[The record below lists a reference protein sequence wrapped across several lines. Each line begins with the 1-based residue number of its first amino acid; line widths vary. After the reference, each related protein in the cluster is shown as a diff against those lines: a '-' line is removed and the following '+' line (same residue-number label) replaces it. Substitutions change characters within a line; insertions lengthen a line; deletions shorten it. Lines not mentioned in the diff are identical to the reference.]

1 MKMNKA
7 HPIAFMALVL
17 LQAGMQYTLAQSSE
31 ELINGMMDATRTS
44 NYEGIFVFK
53 RGQDM
58 EVMRILHKND
68 DSGEL
73 EKITALTGYA
83 REFIRNNDTVTCIFP
98 DKEEVMV
105 ERSQAQGFA
114 GKITESL
121 ELIAEYYDFS
131 TIGQDRVAGR
141 DTWLVRISPKDEHRY
156 GYQMWIDKD
165 SQLLLKSEMLDDEGE
180 VLEMVM
186 FTEIRIHDSIADELF
201 TPSISGAE
209 YTWYQYTQES
219 LDNITPQSQAGGGWQ
234 LTWMPAGFRLSV
246 YDGHSLTQKNDPLQ
260 HMIYSDGISTVSIFI
275 EKIGA
280 DRVIDSGSLR
290 LGAVNVYSKTTNG
303 FQVTAVGEVPQ
314 PTVMRM
320 VNSLASGE

>member
-1 MKMNKA
+1 MIMNNSRA
-7 HPIAFMALVL
+7 IGFMTLVL
-17 LQAGMQYTLAQSSE
+17 LSGIQNAYAQSSE
-31 ELINGMMDATRTS
+31 DLIESMIEATRTR
-44 NYEGIFVFK
+44 NYEGIFVFN

-58 EVMRILHKND
+58 EVMRILHKNG

-73 EKITALTGYA
+73 EKITALTGHA

-105 ERSQAQGFA
+105 ERSRAQGFA
-114 GKITESL
+114 GKFADSID
-121 ELIAEYYDFS
+121 LIAEYYDFS
-131 TIGQDRVAGR
+131 TIAEERVAGR
-141 DTWLVRISPKDEHRY
+141 DAWMVRISPRDEYRY

-165 SQLLLKSEMLDDEGE
+165 NHLLLKSEMLDDDGE

-186 FTEIRIHDSIADELF
+186 FTEIRLHDSIADEMF
-201 TPSISGAE
+201 APSITGTD

-219 LDNITPQSQAGGGWQ
+219 LVDISPESQAGGNWQ
-234 LTWMPAGFRLSV
+234 LTWMPAGFRLSL
-246 YDGHSLTQKNDPLQ
+246 YDGHNLSQNNDQLE
-260 HMIYSDGISTVSIFI
+260 HLIYSDGISTVSIFI
-275 EKIGA
+275 ERSGA

-320 VNSLASGE
+320 VNSLTAGN